1 MAKKVTAKVK
11 PSVLAWARESA
22 GLSLSEAAKRADI
35 AVDAL
40 QAWETPSDPQASPS
54 VPKLRKLA
62 EAYKRPLAVL
72 YLPEPPLTFQALKDF
87 RRLPGGGI
95 PAMPAEVV
103 LEARLAR
110 ERRESVLSLAE
121 DAELAMKAFSL
132 SGTLQDSP
140 EELGG
145 RIRDWLGISAPLP
158 SAYKDA
164 TGHKA
169 LKYWRAA
176 IESKDVLVLQSSR
189 FPASV
194 ASGFAIYESTLPIIV
209 ISRKEATPRRRL
221 FSLVHEFA
229 HLVLRAS
236 GVSDLDL
243 DVDLARPPEELR
255 VEVFCNAVAAAA
267 LMPTQAIAQHR
278 VVRATVHGM
287 EWTDQQLDE
296 LSRDIGASREAI
308 LRRLLTMGLT
318 TKTYYEEVRDRYR
331 REWDEQRKKAKAG
344 PKSDIPRNMA
354 QEAFGDLGRRYV
366 GLVLD
371 QFYHQRLTL
380 SDVAGHFGVKTR
392 HIPAIEQMVRKSA

>member
-145 RIRDWLGISAPLP
+145 
-158 SAYKDA
+158 
-164 TGHKA
+164 
-169 LKYWRAA
+169 
-176 IESKDVLVLQSSR
+176 
-189 FPASV
+189 
-194 ASGFAIYESTLPIIV
+194 
-209 ISRKEATPRRRL
+209 
-221 FSLVHEFA
+221 
-229 HLVLRAS
+229 
-236 GVSDLDL
+236 
-243 DVDLARPPEELR
+243 
-255 VEVFCNAVAAAA
+255 
-267 LMPTQAIAQHR
+267 
-278 VVRATVHGM
+278 
-287 EWTDQQLDE
+287 
-296 LSRDIGASREAI
+296 
-308 LRRLLTMGLT
+308 
-318 TKTYYEEVRDRYR
+318 
-331 REWDEQRKKAKAG
+331 
-344 PKSDIPRNMA
+344 
-354 QEAFGDLGRRYV
+354 
-366 GLVLD
+366 
-371 QFYHQRLTL
+371 
-380 SDVAGHFGVKTR
+380 
-392 HIPAIEQMVRKSA
+392 